1 MAEQR
6 STLVSN
12 AVSLLMSKSALC
24 IAAYQCMKVTSV
36 VKRFE
41 WSVDKESFR
50 AFITYVLLFI
60 LCTHQCQA
68 HGKKSF
74 LTFFMLF

>member
-6 STLVSN
+6 RTLVRN
-12 AVSLLMSKSALC
+12 AVSLLMSKSAPC
-24 IAAYQCMKVTSV
+24 IAAYQCMKVTGV

-60 LCTHQCQA
+60 LCTHQY
-68 HGKKSF
+68 HVNGKKVI
-74 LTFFMLF
+74 L